1 MFRLSITDCSFIFVS
16 NCATIIQVFVLR
28 IAWLSIGYVIRNTF
42 FKSINLF
49 PIFFSNIEILIFISS
64 FIDET
69 KDFNWTS
76 NFNIAFNKNKIISL
90 NSGQEDITSYI
101 TWDNKYRTT
110 PAYISKKG
118 EAAGKMYG
126 FNVCC
131 FQCKFKTVIA
141 QLTYI

>member
-1 MFRLSITDCSFIFVS
+1 MFRLSITDCRFIFVS
-16 NCATIIQVFVLR
+16 NCTTIIQIFVFR

-49 PIFFSNIEILIFISS
+49 SIFFSNIEILIFISS

-69 KDFNWTS
+69 IHFACCFTLFANVCRCGTIFIIPS
-76 NFNIAFNKNKIISL
+76 NVASNIFLTWVQRNNLVLIERDIKVGCPVKIF
-90 NSGQEDITSYI
+90 
-101 TWDNKYRTT
+101 
-110 PAYISKKG
+110 
-118 EAAGKMYG
+118 G

>member
-1 MFRLSITDCSFIFVS
+1 M
-16 NCATIIQVFVLR
+16 
-28 IAWLSIGYVIRNTF
+28 RNNGFELTLETTNV
-42 FKSINLF
+42 K
-49 PIFFSNIEILIFISS
+49 
-64 FIDET
+64 T

-126 FNVCC
+126 F
-131 FQCKFKTVIA
+131 IYEG
-141 QLTYI
+141 TYKYEDFNITEENGKRFILLKKVFLIT